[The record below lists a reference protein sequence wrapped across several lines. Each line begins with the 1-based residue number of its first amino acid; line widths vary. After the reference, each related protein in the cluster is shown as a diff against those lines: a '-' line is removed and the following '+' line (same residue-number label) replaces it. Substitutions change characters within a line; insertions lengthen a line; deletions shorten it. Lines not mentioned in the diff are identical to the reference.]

1 MHKHFTYCILQF
13 IGITF
18 GVIDEDLLAYLSF
31 GVYWLLIC
39 DLLILDK
46 WRVNRRDNAMVA

>member
-18 GVIDEDLLAYLSF
+18 GVIDEDLLAF